1 LTLEHPSRKDGT
13 LVAKREQANAEKNE
27 YRYRTSGS
35 GALQPEI
42 QPKTQPEEPRRSSQ
56 GNRTLT
62 RSQARRQ
69 RQLAGMRLRPAEDVA
84 PLSVIGMVAVAVL
97 AAFVICL
104 RIQLNDLNTQLNTSS
119 TELAQLE
126 KEGDALLTQYEQMFD
141 MGSIESGMLTSGK
154 MTKPTSSQSVYL
166 ELAEPDHAEVFQN
179 EEGVFQTIR
188 NKLMEIVEYFQ

>member
-1 LTLEHPSRKDGT
+1 
-13 LVAKREQANAEKNE
+13 
-27 YRYRTSGS
+27 
-35 GALQPEI
+35 
-42 QPKTQPEEPRRSSQ
+42 
-56 GNRTLT
+56 
-62 RSQARRQ
+62 
-69 RQLAGMRLRPAEDVA
+69 MRLRPGEDVA
-84 PLSVIGMVAVAVL
+84 PLSVMGMVAVAVL

-119 TELAQLE
+119 TQLSQLE
-126 KEGDALLTQYEQMFD
+126 KEEDALLTQYEQMFD